1 MFNNLCCQFMII
13 TGVNPSF
20 QIGYREA
27 RMFHKM
33 RTWEKMK
40 NYKPTG
46 LWNVEEIEA
55 IYDYS
60 KMILSIAQY
69 ARHHQSFVTI
79 EAGKFKC
86 FVKLRGIWP

>member
-1 MFNNLCCQFMII
+1 MII
-13 TGVNPSF
+13 TGLAPSLH
-20 QIGYREA
+20 IGYKEA
-27 RMFHKM
+27 RMFHRM
-33 RTWEKMK
+33 RTCEKMK

-60 KMILSIAQY
+60 MMILSIAQY

>member
-1 MFNNLCCQFMII
+1 MFNRVRRC
-13 TGVNPSF
+13 
-20 QIGYREA
+20 
-27 RMFHKM
+27 
-33 RTWEKMK
+33 EKMK

-60 KMILSIAQY
+60 KMILSITQD